1 MSQGGIGL
9 TEMNPLLRKK
19 LEQNET
25 AEFIYQEA
33 AYILEKGKSNDHLE
47 EASGFRTP
55 QNIRFYRLVHS
66 NKFFAL
72 DLVACLV
79 LIGLAFFESPAV
91 FQVNELRF
99 TEFNSNF
106 NEIEFS

>member
-1 MSQGGIGL
+1 MSEGGIGL

-19 LEQNET
+19 LEQSET

-47 EASGFRTP
+47 EASGLGTP

-66 NKFFAL
+66 NKFFAV

-79 LIGLAFFESPAV
+79 LIGLALVESPAV
-91 FQVNELRF
+91 FQVNAFQFNFIQNF
-99 TEFNSNF
+99 TEFY
-106 NEIEFS
+106 

>member
-1 MSQGGIGL
+1 MSEGGIGL
-9 TEMNPLLRKK
+9 TQINPLLRKK
-19 LEQNET
+19 LEQSDT

-33 AYILEKGKSNDHLE
+33 AYILEKGRSNDHLG
-47 EASGFRTP
+47 EASGLRTP

-91 FQVNELRF
+91 FQVNEMRF
-99 TEFNSNF
+99 TEFY
-106 NEIEFS
+106 